1 MLFDEPTSAL
11 DPELV
16 GDVLSVMRD
25 LKSSGM
31 TMLVV
36 SHEMN
41 FAREAADR
49 IIFMDQGAVIEQG
62 TAEQI
67 FDNPFHERTRT
78 FLSRVRGTD

>member
-1 MLFDEPTSAL
+1 
-11 DPELV
+11 
-16 GDVLSVMRD
+16 
-25 LKSSGM
+25 
-31 TMLVV
+31 
-36 SHEMN
+36 MN